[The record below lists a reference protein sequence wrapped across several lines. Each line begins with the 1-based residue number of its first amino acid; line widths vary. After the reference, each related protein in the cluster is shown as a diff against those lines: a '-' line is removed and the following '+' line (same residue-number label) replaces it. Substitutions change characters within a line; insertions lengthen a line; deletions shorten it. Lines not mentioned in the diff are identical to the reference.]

1 MKMWAKNKISDLGER
16 ESEVVRLSK
25 KYGVLSK
32 FTSFIGIKKNRN
44 HVGGELQFVK
54 IPIVKTRD

>member
-1 MKMWAKNKISDLGER
+1 MGER
-16 ESEVVRLSK
+16 ESEVIRLST

-32 FTSFIGIKKNRN
+32 FASFIGVKKNRN

-54 IPIVKTRD
+54 IPIAKTRD